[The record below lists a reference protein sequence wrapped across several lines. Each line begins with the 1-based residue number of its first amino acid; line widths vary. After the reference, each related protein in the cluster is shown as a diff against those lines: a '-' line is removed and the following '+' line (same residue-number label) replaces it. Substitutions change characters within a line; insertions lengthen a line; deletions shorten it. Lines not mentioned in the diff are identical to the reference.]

1 MAYEILE
8 IDNEIIRVRIS
19 GVMRLADQKE
29 LQKAAS
35 DLIDW
40 GLKPRLLIMAENFEG
55 WEKTEGWENI
65 GFLAGYGDFIAK
77 MAIVGDERWKEQIF
91 MFTGK
96 GLRPQKL
103 NFFLLPHCRK
113 PSFGYAHERV
123 VRFHDLASGKETDL
137 LCIGSTND

>member
-55 WEKTEGWENI
+55 WEKRLKDGRISASWRAMATLLQRWR
-65 GFLAGYGDFIAK
+65 LWAMSAG
-77 MAIVGDERWKEQIF
+77 RS
-91 MFTGK
+91 
-96 GLRPQKL
+96 RSSC
-103 NFFLLPHCRK
+103 LPEKDCVPR
-113 PSFGYAHERV
+113 
-123 VRFHDLASGKETDL
+123 
-137 LCIGSTND
+137 N